1 MAHHLAG
8 VWFSRNFSS
17 SRQTFLPGDYSVLKI
32 EQARMDHRKTVKK
45 KVTADTIIPWTA
57 IVNPAGAVLCT
68 SEGPD
73 GNIGWR
79 IAIEQRSFYLK
90 DPSAVRS
97 TESDFAEV
105 SRKLDGFA

>member
-1 MAHHLAG
+1 MVLKE
-8 VWFSRNFSS
+8 FSS
-17 SRQTFLPGDYSVLKI
+17 SRQTFLPGDYSVL
-32 EQARMDHRKTVKK
+32 
-45 KVTADTIIPWTA
+45 TIIPWTA